1 MAFLIGGLVPTFLIS
16 RILLAISAKFAK
28 KKFYVTANTLSLL
41 LSAFLYAFG
50 SSEKYPDLFIGLI
63 SGLTLY
69 AVPQFVWLAV
79 DFFRFQKNC
88 SHSESGDKNK
98 PETAAKK

>member
-16 RILLAISAKFAK
+16 RILLAIGAKIAK
-28 KKFYVTANTLSLL
+28 KKLYITANTLSLL
-41 LSAFLYAFG
+41 LSALLYAFG
-50 SSEKYPDLFIGLI
+50 SSEKYPALSIGML

-69 AVPQFVWLAV
+69 AVPQFVWLAF

-88 SHSESGDKNK
+88 PHLESGNKDK
-98 PETAAKK
+98 PETAVRK